1 MCICVSQPAQ
11 IQPPRPPPPQSLYIP
26 LIWSDEKKAKRYFH
40 SMQVAMAMSVL
51 LHTVVV
57 KMQQC
62 HTRLDRC
69 AHDCRQNSFWYVSAL
84 VPPDPWS

>member
-1 MCICVSQPAQ
+1 
-11 IQPPRPPPPQSLYIP
+11 
-26 LIWSDEKKAKRYFH
+26 
-40 SMQVAMAMSVL
+40 MQVAMAMSVL

-84 VPPDPWS
+84 VPPHPLSRTGFYLGSSHGHLSPSTPPYAAPILEQLSVSGKDG